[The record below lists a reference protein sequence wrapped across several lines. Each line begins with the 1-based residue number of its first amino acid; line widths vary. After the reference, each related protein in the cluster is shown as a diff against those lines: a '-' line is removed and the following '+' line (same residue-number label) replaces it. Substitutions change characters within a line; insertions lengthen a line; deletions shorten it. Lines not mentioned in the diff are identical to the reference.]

1 MYRLYLGLE
10 PWTASAHFPQT
21 WLFMQPSLAAKFPLE
36 VLDRI
41 CNVNRVAI
49 YSCLF
54 HAGVQKFPRWSDERL
69 SGLVFLISRLF
80 ADEHDRRV
88 CGSLSEYGLRGFTE
102 KVASPAVHGGALQRS
117 KIVALWEKWRSGGVR
132 CLHGHA
138 KFDALFMMKMH
149 SGSTVKD
156 IASRVW
162 SYAGVS
168 IRNCNFCW
176 T

>member
-1 MYRLYLGLE
+1 MYRLYLGHE

-21 WLFMQPSLAAKFPLE
+21 WLFMQPPVAARFPLE
-36 VLDRI
+36 VLDGI
-41 CNVNRVAI
+41 CDVNSLAI

-54 HAGVQKFPRWSDERL
+54 HTSSQKFSRWSDERL
-69 SGLVFLISRLF
+69 SGLIFLVARLF
-80 ADEHDRRV
+80 TDKHDRRV

-102 KVASPAVHGGALQRS
+102 KVASPAAPGGALQRS
-117 KIVALWEKWRSGGVR
+117 KIVALGEKWRSGGVR

-138 KFDALFMMKMH
+138 MFDALFMTKMH

-162 SYAGVS
+162 S
-168 IRNCNFCW
+168 
-176 T
+176 